1 MSIIKM
7 NPSLTIFSGCAEQP
21 DAGPKD
27 KSVFKQNRGALLAD
41 TRDRNEVYC
50 IGIIDTLTVYDLKK
64 KGESVL
70 KSVLYNKV
78 RPKYL
83 HIW

>member
-1 MSIIKM
+1 MC
-7 NPSLTIFSGCAEQP
+7 LETP
-21 DAGPKD
+21 DPGPND
-27 KSVFKQNRGALLAD
+27 KSVFKQNRGGLLAG

-78 RPKYL
+78 RVK
-83 HIW
+83 